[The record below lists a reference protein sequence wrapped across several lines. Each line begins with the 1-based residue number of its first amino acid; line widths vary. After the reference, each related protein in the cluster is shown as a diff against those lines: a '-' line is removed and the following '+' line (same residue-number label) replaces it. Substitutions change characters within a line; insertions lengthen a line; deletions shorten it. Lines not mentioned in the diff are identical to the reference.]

1 MVRLNNNGRVENYDK
16 KINNLKRDMINDH
29 EVSLKIKEKA
39 EELRQA
45 GPDSEMLILSEY
57 IQVRDGFITD
67 EEEKQKINQ
76 RFEDL
81 TNYKIKVLEEYKK
94 NKIKK

>member
-1 MVRLNNNGRVENYDK
+1 MVRLNNNGKVVNYNK
-16 KINNLKRDMINDH
+16 KINNIKKDMINDH
-29 EVSLKIKEKA
+29 EVSKKIKEKA

-67 EEEKQKINQ
+67 KDEKQKINQ
-76 RFEDL
+76 RFEEL
-81 TNYKIKVLEEYKK
+81 TTYKIKVLKEYRK
-94 NKIKK
+94 NKTKK